1 LKKRTHITLIGL
13 NFFPENTAIGL
24 YSTQLAQYLE
34 EQDIQLD
41 VITAFPY
48 YPQWKI
54 TAEYQDKPSYLKEE
68 LGTIN
73 LYRYKQYV
81 PGKPTFLKRI
91 IHILSFTWGSF
102 WNLWKIKN
110 CDIVISIVPFTS
122 STLLGYVQKKRFN
135 AKSWIHIQDF
145 EFDAAFQSGLT
156 KSGEQKG
163 GLVYRFL
170 MQLEKSLFS
179 RADRVSTI
187 SHMMLEK
194 LKKKTTASTYFL
206 PNWIDEKQI
215 NPAFAKAHS
224 YLKSSKFKI
233 LYSGNIGDKQDWGF
247 FMRFVEVIDFERFEI
262 VIVGDGA
269 KRTWLEEEIK
279 SYSGITLYPP
289 VPYEDLSDLLCSAD
303 VHILFQKPEVVDTVM
318 PSKILGMMASAK
330 PSIIT
335 GHKQSEVA
343 QAMTISEG
351 GYYSSEKG
359 IETVL
364 KQLNTLV
371 NDAILTQEM
380 GKKARKY
387 VTSNFAKDQI
397 LSTFLQELTQL

>member
-1 LKKRTHITLIGL
+1 LKKKTHITLIGL

-34 EQDIQLD
+34 AHDVQLD

-54 TAEYQDKPSYLKEE
+54 ASEYQDKPSYHKEK

-81 PGKPTFLKRI
+81 PANPTFLKRI

-102 WNLWKIKN
+102 WNLWKIKK

-122 STLLGYVQKKRFN
+122 ATLLGYIQKKRFK

-163 GLVYRFL
+163 GLIYRCL

-194 LKKKTTASTYFL
+194 LKKKTTAPTYFL

-215 NPAFAKAHS
+215 DPAFAKAHP
-224 YLKSSKFKI
+224 YLTHSKYKI
-233 LYSGNIGDKQDWGF
+233 LYSGNIGDKQDWDF
-247 FMRFVEVIDFERFEI
+247 FMKVVDAIDFDRFEI

-269 KRTWLEEEIK
+269 KRGWLEKEIK
-279 SYSGITLYPP
+279 SHPGITLYPP

-335 GHKQSEVA
+335 GHAQSEVA
-343 QAMTISEG
+343 QAMTVSGG

-359 IETVL
+359 IEVVME
-364 KQLNTLV
+364 QLETLIS
-371 NDAILTQEM
+371 NSNLSEKM
-380 GKKARKY
+380 GVKAREY
-387 VTSNFAKDQI
+387 VVSNFAKDKI
-397 LSTFLQELTQL
+397 LTTFLEQLSQL

>member
-13 NFFPENTAIGL
+13 NFYPESTAIGL

-34 EQDIQLD
+34 DHNIQLD

-54 TAEYQDKPSYLKEE
+54 ASDYQDKPSYLKEE

-81 PGKPTFLKRI
+81 PANPTFFKRI

-102 WNLWKIKN
+102 WNLWKIKE

-122 STLLGYVQKKRFN
+122 ATLLGYIQKKRFK

-163 GLVYRFL
+163 GVVYRFL
-170 MQLEKSLFS
+170 MWIEKSLFS
-179 RADRVSTI
+179 KADKVSTI
-187 SHMMLEK
+187 SHTMIEK
-194 LKKKTTASTYFL
+194 LKKKTTAPTYFL

-215 NPAFAKAHS
+215 NPAFAKAHP
-224 YLKSSKFKI
+224 YLTSQKFKI
-233 LYSGNIGDKQDWGF
+233 LYSGNIGDKQDWDF
-247 FMRFVEVIDFERFEI
+247 FLKFAKAIDEKQFEI
-262 VIVGDGA
+262 IIVGDGS
-269 KRTWLEEEIK
+269 KRVWLEEEIK

-289 VPYEDLSDLLCSAD
+289 VPYEELSDLLCSAD

-335 GHKQSEVA
+335 GHPQSEVA
-343 QAMTISEG
+343 TSMSLSQG
-351 GYYSSEKG
+351 GYYSSEKEVHTVINQLDALANSPEVSKKMG
-359 IETVL
+359 I
-364 KQLNTLV
+364 
-371 NDAILTQEM
+371 
-380 GKKARKY
+380 KARDY
-387 VTSNFAKDQI
+387 VVSNFAKNQI
-397 LSTFLQELTQL
+397 LDSFLKELSQL

>member
-1 LKKRTHITLIGL
+1 MKKRTHITLVGL
-13 NFFPENTAIGL
+13 NFFPESTAIGL

-34 EQDIQLD
+34 AQDIQLD

-54 TAEYQDKPSYLKEE
+54 APEYQDKPSYVKEE
-68 LGTIN
+68 LGSIS

-81 PGKPTFLKRI
+81 PANPTFLKRI

-122 STLLGYVQKKRFN
+122 ATLLGYIQKKRFK

-156 KSGEQKG
+156 KSGEEKG
-163 GLVYRFL
+163 GLVYRLL
-170 MQLEKSLFS
+170 MRVEKSLFS
-179 RADRVSTI
+179 KADRVSTI

-215 NPAFAKAHS
+215 DPAFAKAHP

-233 LYSGNIGDKQDWGF
+233 LYSGNIGDKQDWNF
-247 FMRFVEVIDFERFEI
+247 FLKLMNVLDFQRFEI
-262 VIVGDGA
+262 IIVGDGA
-269 KRTWLEEEIK
+269 KRTWLENEIK
-279 SYSGITLYPP
+279 PYPGITLYPP

-335 GHKQSEVA
+335 GHAQSEVA
-343 QAMTISEG
+343 QAMRVSNG
-351 GYYSSEKG
+351 GYYSSEKE
-359 IETVL
+359 IDTVL
-364 KQLNTLV
+364 KQLEVLIS
-371 NDAILTQEM
+371 DAGLAQEM
-380 GKKARKY
+380 GIKARKY
-387 VTSNFAKDQI
+387 VVSNFAKDQI
-397 LSTFLQELTQL
+397 LSTFLQELEQL

>member
-1 LKKRTHITLIGL
+1 MKKHTHITLVGL
-13 NFFPENTAIGL
+13 NFFPESTAIGL

-34 EQDIQLD
+34 AHDVQLD

-54 TAEYQDKPSYLKEE
+54 APEYQDKSSYFKEE

-81 PGKPTFLKRI
+81 PANPTFLKRI

-102 WNLWKIKN
+102 WNLWKIKK

-122 STLLGYVQKKRFN
+122 ATLLGYIQKKRFK

-163 GLVYRFL
+163 GLIYRCL

-194 LKKKTTASTYFL
+194 LQKKTTAPTYFL

-215 NPAFAKAHS
+215 DPAFAKAHP
-224 YLKSSKFKI
+224 YLITEKYKI
-233 LYSGNIGDKQDWGF
+233 LYSGNIGDKQDWDF
-247 FMRFVEVIDFERFEI
+247 FMKIVNAIDFDRFEI
-262 VIVGDGA
+262 IIVGDGA
-269 KRTWLEEEIK
+269 KRGWLEQEIK
-279 SYSGITLYPP
+279 SYTGITLYPP
-289 VPYEDLSDLLCSAD
+289 VPYEDLSDLLCSTD

-335 GHKQSEVA
+335 GHAQSEVA

-359 IETVL
+359 IEVVME
-364 KQLNTLV
+364 QLETLV
-371 NDAILTQEM
+371 NNSNLAEKM
-380 GKKARKY
+380 GVKARDY
-387 VTSNFAKDQI
+387 VVSNFAKDKI
-397 LSTFLQELTQL
+397 LTTFLEQLSQL

>member
-34 EQDIQLD
+34 MHDIKLD
-41 VITAFPY
+41 IITAFPY

-54 TAEYQDKPSYLKEE
+54 ASEYQDKPSYLKEE

-215 NPAFAKAHS
+215 NPAFAKA
-224 YLKSSKFKI
+224 
-233 LYSGNIGDKQDWGF
+233 
-247 FMRFVEVIDFERFEI
+247 
-262 VIVGDGA
+262 VGDGA

>member
-1 LKKRTHITLIGL
+1 M
-13 NFFPENTAIGL
+13 
-24 YSTQLAQYLE
+24 LE
-34 EQDIQLD
+34 I
-41 VITAFPY
+41 IKT
-48 YPQWKI
+48 
-54 TAEYQDKPSYLKEE
+54 KPSYLKEE

-81 PGKPTFLKRI
+81 PANPTFLKRI
-91 IHILSFTWGSF
+91 VHILSFTWGSF
-102 WNLWKIKN
+102 WNLWKIKK

-122 STLLGYVQKKRFN
+122 ATLLGYIQKKRFK

-163 GLVYRFL
+163 GFIYRCL

-179 RADRVSTI
+179 RADKISTI
-187 SHMMLEK
+187 SHTMLER
-194 LKKKTTASTYFL
+194 LHKKTTASTYFL

-215 NPAFAKAHS
+215 DPAFAKAHS
-224 YLKSSKFKI
+224 YLTSSKYKI
-233 LYSGNIGDKQDWGF
+233 LYSGNIGDKQDWDF
-247 FMRFVEVIDFERFEI
+247 FMQFVNAIDFDRFEI

-269 KRTWLEEEIK
+269 KRVWLEEAIK
-279 SYSGITLYPP
+279 TYSGIRLYPP

-335 GHKQSEVA
+335 GHSESEVA
-343 QAMTISEG
+343 QAMTTSQG

-359 IETVL
+359 IETVM
-364 KQLNTLV
+364 KQLEMLV
-371 NDAILTQEM
+371 NNPTLAEEM
-380 GKKARKY
+380 GVKARDY
-387 VTSNFAKDQI
+387 VVSNFAKDKI
-397 LSTFLQELTQL
+397 LASFLEQLSQL